1 MTTASATAATELP
14 PRQRLVQL
22 IRSLGR
28 HLPQQLAPLV
38 AHPRFAEP
46 AAALAR
52 LSDDAHLTAAVALL
66 ADAEAAW
73 LADLLLER
81 WAALAEP
88 VLEPIAAIVGPVEV
102 WLGRE
107 PIRVPLSVAVV
118 GAEPGWEVVWDGAA
132 ALAGS
137 GGSAVAIADPAAHLI
152 TCRAH
157 VRART
162 PSGRVALTA
171 AARILLRRPVVTVR
185 DDRRRLVVA
194 DQHGAP
200 AVGVTLAIGDSEHT
214 TGPGGLVEL
223 AQPAAP
229 GAALRVQGIPAGR
242 IPDKT

>member
-1 MTTASATAATELP
+1 MTTTELP

-22 IRSLGR
+22 VRSLGR
-28 HLPQQLAPLV
+28 HLPQQLAPLA

-52 LSDDAHLTAAVALL
+52 LSDDAHLMTAVSSL

-73 LADLLLER
+73 LTDLLLER
-81 WAALAEP
+81 WRTLAEP
-88 VLEPIAAIVGPVEV
+88 VLEPIAAIVAPVEL
-102 WLGRE
+102 WMGRE
-107 PIRVPLSVAVV
+107 PVRVPLSLAVV
-118 GAEPGWEVVWDGAA
+118 GVEPGWEVVWDGATA
-132 ALAGS
+132 SPGSAGA
-137 GGSAVAIADPAAHLI
+137 AVAIADPTANLI

-171 AARILLRRPVVTVR
+171 AARIELRRPVVTVR
-185 DDRRRLVVA
+185 DDRRRIVVA
-194 DQHGAP
+194 DQLGAP

-223 AQPAAP
+223 GQPAIP

-242 IPDKT
+242 IPT

>member
-1 MTTASATAATELP
+1 MTELP

-22 IRSLGR
+22 VRSLGR

-38 AHPRFAEP
+38 AHPRFAEH

-52 LSDDAHLTAAVALL
+52 LSDDAHLTAAVSAL
-66 ADAEAAW
+66 AETEAAW

-81 WAALAEP
+81 WHLLAVP
-88 VLEPIAAIVGPVEV
+88 VLEPIAAIVAPVEL

-107 PIRVPLSVAVV
+107 PVRVPLAVAVV
-118 GAEPGWEVVWDGAA
+118 GAEPGWEVMWDGATA
-132 ALAGS
+132 TS
-137 GGSAVAIADPAAHLI
+137 GTPGAAVAIADPAADLI
-152 TCRAH
+152 ACRAH

-162 PSGRVALTA
+162 ATGRVALTA
-171 AARILLRRPVVTVR
+171 AARIVLRRPAVTVR
-185 DDRRRLVVA
+185 DDRRRIVVA

-229 GAALRVQGIPAGR
+229 GAPLRVQSIPAGR

>member
-1 MTTASATAATELP
+1 MTSTGTGPVAPALP

-22 IRSLGR
+22 VRSLGR
-28 HLPQQLAPLV
+28 HLPEQLAPLA

-52 LSDDAHLTAAVALL
+52 LADDAHLTAAVSSLP
-66 ADAEAAW
+66 DAEAAW

-81 WAALAEP
+81 WGVLAP
-88 VLEPIAAIVGPVEV
+88 PILEPIAAIIAPVEL

-107 PIRVPLSVAVV
+107 PVRVPLSVAVV
-118 GAEPGWEVVWDGAA
+118 GAEPGWEVVWDGATA
-132 ALAGS
+132 TAGS
-137 GGSAVAIADPAAHLI
+137 TGAAVAIADPAAQLI

-162 PSGRVALTA
+162 SAGRVALTA
-171 AARILLRRPVVTVR
+171 AARILLRRPQVTVR
-185 DDRRRLVVA
+185 DDRRRIVVA

-223 AQPAAP
+223 AQPAPA
-229 GAALRVQGIPAGR
+229 GAALRVQGVPAGR
-242 IPDKT
+242 IPT

>member
-1 MTTASATAATELP
+1 MTTSSPTAPELP

-22 IRSLGR
+22 VRSLGR
-28 HLPQQLAPLV
+28 HLPEQLAPLA
-38 AHPRFAEP
+38 AHPRFAEA

-52 LSDDAHLTAAVALL
+52 LADDAHLTAAVSSV

-81 WAALAEP
+81 WRSLAEP
-88 VLEPIAAIVGPVEV
+88 TLEPIAAIVAPVEL

-107 PIRVPLSVAVV
+107 PVRVPLSVAVV
-118 GAEPGWEVVWDGAA
+118 GADPGWEVVWDGATA
-132 ALAGS
+132 MSGS
-137 GGSAVAIADPAAHLI
+137 SGAAVAIADPAAHVI

-185 DDRRRLVVA
+185 DDRHRIIVA

-200 AVGVTLAIGDSEHT
+200 AVGVILAIGDREHT

-223 AQPAAP
+223 AQPASP
-229 GAALRVQGIPAGR
+229 GAPLRVQGVPAGR